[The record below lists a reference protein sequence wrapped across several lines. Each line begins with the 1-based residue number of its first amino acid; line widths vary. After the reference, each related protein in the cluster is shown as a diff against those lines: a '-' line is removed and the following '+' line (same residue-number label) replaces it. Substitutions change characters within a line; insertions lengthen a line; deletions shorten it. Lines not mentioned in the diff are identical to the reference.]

1 MPFKDPA
8 KRLEYQRKWIENNK
22 EKKQEYDR
30 KRFVNKR
37 CPACRKN
44 ITVNSHNK
52 VMVCPHCGVRIQ
64 VSNVFT
70 ANKSSG
76 NINGVRL
83 WVPVCQR
90 YKK

>member
-37 CPACRKN
+37 CPVMGSRKSE
-44 ITVNSHNK
+44 V
-52 VMVCPHCGVRIQ
+52 
-64 VSNVFT
+64 
-70 ANKSSG
+70 
-76 NINGVRL
+76 
-83 WVPVCQR
+83 
-90 YKK
+90 